1 MSGDQLACSFGGQTV
16 QPPTPIRTPISN
28 NTSHLLHTPKANKN
42 YAEDT
47 TGWTPGFAK
56 EYSLFINN
64 TPGYPGEAEGP
75 SEEFGSTK
83 PATTSSGQKGSLSAD
98 RADAGL
104 TVSAN
109 SSSNPARLLPPPEP
123 LFGSSL
129 PREPLVTTSFNSLAS
144 QLPHP
149 AQASSNQKILLDT
162 VALDH
167 TQTVT
172 PPPSRHKG
180 ERKLATRLDASVM
193 QNDQEFVQQGFLET
207 SHHSDMG
214 SYVTNQGDLFNFQLT
229 ETTTGDFANQQPF
242 WETDP
247 SLEGMDIDFNGASS
261 SLFRQEPHPPSRP
274 MNSLNWETSAP
285 NHFIPEN
292 VLVNGGRVVSGGGS
306 EHVMVSQ
313 APMQALIASS
323 ADQSMY
329 TGTYATAIDN
339 SFGIIN
345 TGVDPGLL
353 FSRPSSASMD
363 TSLDAVAQGS
373 SRQNHQGSLAGIQ
386 GASVAKVPSRGELH
400 RSASEREME
409 PRKKDKVRATSPVKP
424 IGRPGLGRSLS
435 ENRGKRPGSRTIL
448 PALAPAPRPQSQLSS
463 GAGLGISRS
472 VFSHPSRSSGR
483 LSPLKSSH
491 QRLPSLTSIPEAG
504 SSRTRTQAK
513 FTIDENGRA
522 RVETTLFV
530 ECDNTLAVRKRTS
543 SQSVGGRR
551 RWGSECDESSEDDEP
566 IIIPSRN
573 SSFSI
578 PDPRKSRTSF
588 HSFSHSQPNFSFSAQ
603 STASFG
609 SVRSG
614 GSFHGLGDESDEEIP
629 LNEMTPTS
637 KMSGDAVNELL
648 KLREDRMRQ
657 KPSPTKIRRFTSSSH
672 SNSTGTVASMNFA
685 SRFTASPTALTETS
699 LTTPSSSATASISTK
714 RAVRCICKA
723 PGLDPGNAF
732 MVQCESCEM
741 WLHGKCVKI
750 PNQRVMPS
758 IYICAYCANLK
769 TTPRGQRNGGNNG
782 VFSSSSRT
790 VKQSAVTGKGTPLE
804 GTTVRPVSGSSLGSP
819 LAHKSSFKSFR

>member
-1 MSGDQLACSFGGQTV
+1 
-16 QPPTPIRTPISN
+16 
-28 NTSHLLHTPKANKN
+28 
-42 YAEDT
+42 
-47 TGWTPGFAK
+47 
-56 EYSLFINN
+56 
-64 TPGYPGEAEGP
+64 
-75 SEEFGSTK
+75 
-83 PATTSSGQKGSLSAD
+83 
-98 RADAGL
+98 
-104 TVSAN
+104 
-109 SSSNPARLLPPPEP
+109 
-123 LFGSSL
+123 
-129 PREPLVTTSFNSLAS
+129 
-144 QLPHP
+144 
-149 AQASSNQKILLDT
+149 
-162 VALDH
+162 
-167 TQTVT
+167 
-172 PPPSRHKG
+172 
-180 ERKLATRLDASVM
+180 
-193 QNDQEFVQQGFLET
+193 
-207 SHHSDMG
+207 MG
-214 SYVTNQGDLFNFQLT
+214 SYVTNQGDMFNFQLT
-229 ETTTGDFANQQPF
+229 GTTTGDFPNQQPF

-285 NHFIPEN
+285 NRFIPEN

-313 APMQALIASS
+313 APMQALMASS

-363 TSLDAVAQGS
+363 ASLDAVAQGS
-373 SRQNHQGSLAGIQ
+373 SRGSSRQIAQGSQSGIQ
-386 GASVAKVPSRGELH
+386 GASVAKVPSRGELR
-400 RSASEREME
+400 RSASEREMK
-409 PRKKDKVRATSPVKP
+409 PRKKDKVRAISPVKP

-463 GAGLGISRS
+463 GAVLGISRP
-472 VFSHPSRSSGR
+472 VFSQPSRSSGR
-483 LSPLKSSH
+483 LSPLKNSH

-522 RVETTLFV
+522 RVETTLVV
-530 ECDNTLAVRKRTS
+530 ERDNPLAVRKRTS

-551 RWGSECDESSEDDEP
+551 RWGSECDDESSSDDEP

-573 SSFSI
+573 TSFSI

-609 SVRSG
+609 STRSG
-614 GSFHGLGDESDEEIP
+614 GAFHGLDDESDEEIP

-637 KMSGDAVNELL
+637 KISGDAVNELL
-648 KLREDRMRQ
+648 RLREDRMRQ
-657 KPSPTKIRRFTSSSH
+657 KHSSTKIRRLTSSSH

-699 LTTPSSSATASISTK
+699 LTTPSSSATASVSTK
-714 RAVRCICKA
+714 RSVRCICKA

-732 MVQCESCEM
+732 MVQ
-741 WLHGKCVKI
+741 WYVYFFIFTNRPGAVPKQAKLTKWFV
-750 PNQRVMPS
+750 N
-758 IYICAYCANLK
+758 Y
-769 TTPRGQRNGGNNG
+769 
-782 VFSSSSRT
+782 T
-790 VKQSAVTGKGTPLE
+790 VNHVRCGY
-804 GTTVRPVSGSSLGSP
+804 TVNV
-819 LAHKSSFKSFR
+819 